1 MSPLRFMKP
10 HFPAAFLTRRNTQKK
25 MSMPFFVIKIYFLN
39 CCNCSG
45 FINIGVK
52 SKIIMLRIVVIYLQ
66 SLHTTF
72 VCLNAKLHL

>member
-1 MSPLRFMKP
+1 
-10 HFPAAFLTRRNTQKK
+10 

-39 CCNCSG
+39 CCNFSD

-66 SLHTTF
+66 SLHTQLKVISVF
-72 VCLNAKLHL
+72 VCLNASFIKRIS